1 MFDSCRNIP
10 LPGDK
15 YQVCY
20 FVQGFLLLS
29 FYIAGAGASAANIR
43 CTKGHFA
50 PTQFAQYAKTS
61 VAKSVGKTFAPVN
74 LSGSQAN

>member
-20 FVQGFLLLS
+20 FVQGSLLLR
-29 FYIAGAGASAANIR
+29 FYIAGASAANIR

-50 PTQFAQYAKTS
+50 PTQFAQHAKTS

-74 LSGSQAN
+74 LSGPKAN